1 MWLAVANQDING
13 AMQALQVWSDE
24 ELHASIPDAAVRRLA
39 TSLVDLDAEAS
50 TCPACAGTVPMGAER
65 CPSCRLRFA

>member
-1 MWLAVANQDING
+1 MWLAVANQDIDG
-13 AMQALQVWSDE
+13 AVRALQTWADE
-24 ELHASIPDAAVRRLA
+24 ELVALIPDPEVRRRA

-50 TCPACAGTVPMGAER
+50 TCPACSGDVPKGAER